1 MFSRDYKD
9 IIAGAVL
16 LGLGLFASVY
26 GMNTMKMGT
35 VAQMGPGFFPVTL
48 GFILSGFGIAIFIPA
63 FFRSGESPQ
72 PDLRSFLAV
81 AASLL
86 AFGLMVRP
94 FGLLPA
100 IFTLTIIAS
109 FADSKLALWRAALLG
124 LALSAMAV
132 LIFRFGLGLQIRLIA
147 WPW

>member
-1 MFSRDYKD
+1 

-48 GFILSGFGIAIFIPA
+48 GFILSGFGVAIVIPA
-63 FFRSGESPQ
+63 LFRSGELPQ

-86 AFGLMVRP
+86 AFALMVRP

-109 FADSKLALWRAALLG
+109 FADSKLALWRAAL
-124 LALSAMAV
+124 
-132 LIFRFGLGLQIRLIA
+132 
-147 WPW
+147 